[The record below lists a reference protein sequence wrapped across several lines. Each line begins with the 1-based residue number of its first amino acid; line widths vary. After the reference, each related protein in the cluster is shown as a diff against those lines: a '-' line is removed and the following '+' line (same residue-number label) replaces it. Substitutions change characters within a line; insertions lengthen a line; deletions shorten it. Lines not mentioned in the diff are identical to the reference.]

1 MKVALA
7 APPIARPRVMLWL
20 LFALGVVIIWAPPRP
35 PMVDLPQHAAQI
47 ALLRDLALGRS
58 PWAHDLRINL
68 FTPYLIGYGLAF
80 PLALVM
86 PVAAAI
92 KSVLTLAFAGFV
104 GMALVIRRE
113 LDASPRL
120 DAYYFI
126 PFFGFSY
133 GWGLY
138 TFLVAAPVGL
148 AFIWLSIRYTR
159 WGGAGRA
166 AGLAALGV
174 AMIFTH
180 VLVCLFASG
189 VGLLMLFLGERS
201 PIKLLARSWPFAAP
215 IIMCAVFLLITR
227 QPSAAGRMLP
237 HIGMGP
243 LAGRIEFNLSGGFEG
258 FVAPWAM
265 LASVLFAAFPFLGG
279 LRLSPRR
286 ECLAIIG
293 PLLAILLLTPVT
305 LDWVGAIYPRF
316 TLFLPPAYAWVF
328 SDGEPTP
335 QDRIGGWVAPRLPF
349 LTAAIAAAVL
359 AWHIVLAI
367 AFANES
373 RDFDAILARAAP
385 GQRALALMFDE
396 ASATGANPS
405 VYMHFPQWYV
415 VEKQG
420 FVDFTFAVYHPQIA
434 RLAAPPSPVDADDT
448 FQWSPHFD
456 WRRDDAG
463 RYRYIF
469 VRSARPL
476 PANLFTGAP
485 CPPALVAASGPWLLF
500 ERRTCVPG
508 GSPRNSVR

>member
-1 MKVALA
+1 MKAAIA
-7 APPIARPRVMLWL
+7 APPIAPPRMMLWL
-20 LFALGVVIIWAPPRP
+20 LFALGMVIIWAPPKP

-47 ALLRDLALGRS
+47 AFLRDLALGRS

-92 KSVLTLAFAGFV
+92 KCVLTLAFAGFV
-104 GMALVIRRE
+104 GLALLIRRE
-113 LDASPRL
+113 LGASPRL
-120 DAYYFI
+120 DAYYFL

-166 AGLAALGV
+166 IGLAALGV

-180 VLVCLFASG
+180 GLVCLFASG
-189 VGLLMLFLGERS
+189 VGLLMLVLRERK
-201 PIKLLARSWPFAAP
+201 PIRLLARSWPFAAP

-227 QPSAAGRMLP
+227 QPGSPGRLLP
-237 HIGMGP
+237 HIDMGP

-258 FVAPWAM
+258 FVALWAM

-279 LRLSPRR
+279 LRFSPRR
-286 ECLAIIG
+286 ESLAIFG
-293 PLLAILLLTPVT
+293 PLLAILLLAPVT

-316 TLFLPPAYAWVF
+316 TLFLPPAYAWMF
-328 SDGEPTP
+328 SDGGPAP
-335 QDRIGGWVAPRLPF
+335 HDRIGGWVAPRLPF
-349 LTAAIAAAVL
+349 LTAVIAAVVL

-385 GQRALALMFDE
+385 GQRALALMFDQT
-396 ASATGANPS
+396 SATGVNPS
-405 VYMHFPQWYV
+405 VYMHFPQWYG

-448 FQWSPHFD
+448 FQWSPHLD
-456 WRRDDAG
+456 WRRDDAD

-469 VRSARPL
+469 VRSKTPP
-476 PANLFTGAP
+476 PASLFAGAP
-485 CPPALVAASGPWLLF
+485 CPPHAVARSGPWTLF
-500 ERRTCVPG
+500 ERTDCARKAT
-508 GSPRNSVR
+508 RQ